1 MRLSK
6 IYIGKIDT
14 GLVLHWRVLS
24 IYMNWME
31 LYCRLNGKRNL
42 MELYCRLSGKRNLM
56 ELLLS
61 FDILMYICGILG
73 QKKEKKKIHPL
84 DHYNCIL
91 H

>member
-31 LYCRLNGKRNL
+31 LYCRLNGN
-42 MELYCRLSGKRNLM
+42 RNLM

>member
-42 MELYCRLSGKRNLM
+42 MEL
-56 ELLLS
+56 LLS

-73 QKKEKKKIHPL
+73 QKKKKKIHPL
-84 DHYNCIL
+84 DHYNYIL

>member
-42 MELYCRLSGKRNLM
+42 MEL
-56 ELLLS
+56 LLS

-84 DHYNCIL
+84 GHYNCIL

>member
-31 LYCRLNGKRNL
+31 LYCRLNGN
-42 MELYCRLSGKRNLM
+42 RNLM

-73 QKKEKKKIHPL
+73 QKKEKKKNSPSRPL
-84 DHYNCIL
+84 
-91 H
+91 

>member
-42 MELYCRLSGKRNLM
+42 MEL
-56 ELLLS
+56 LLS

-73 QKKEKKKIHPL
+73 QKKKKKKKFTL
-84 DHYNCIL
+84 
-91 H
+91 

>member
-42 MELYCRLSGKRNLM
+42 MEL
-56 ELLLS
+56 LLS

-73 QKKEKKKIHPL
+73 QKKEKKKNSPSRPL
-84 DHYNCIL
+84 
-91 H
+91 

>member
-31 LYCRLNGKRNL
+31 LYCRLNGN
-42 MELYCRLSGKRNLM
+42 RNLM

-61 FDILMYICGILG
+61 FDILMYICVILG

>member
-42 MELYCRLSGKRNLM
+42 MEL
-56 ELLLS
+56 LLS

-73 QKKEKKKIHPL
+73 QKKKKKKFTL
-84 DHYNCIL
+84 
-91 H
+91 

>member
-31 LYCRLNGKRNL
+31 LYCRLNGN
-42 MELYCRLSGKRNLM
+42 RNLM

-61 FDILMYICGILG
+61 FDILMYICVILG
-73 QKKEKKKIHPL
+73 QKKEKKKNSPSRPL
-84 DHYNCIL
+84 
-91 H
+91 